1 MPEVWSGAKADY
13 GLEGG
18 VPRQG
23 GSVFATP
30 YKEGKELKELKR
42 ANDKLLKKVGQLTVE
57 VDFFAEA
64 YETLCQKKQ

>member
-1 MPEVWSGAKADY
+1 MPEVWSGSKAD
-13 GLEGG
+13 
-18 VPRQG
+18 
-23 GSVFATP
+23 SVFVKP
-30 YKEGKELKELKR
+30 DKEGKELKELKR